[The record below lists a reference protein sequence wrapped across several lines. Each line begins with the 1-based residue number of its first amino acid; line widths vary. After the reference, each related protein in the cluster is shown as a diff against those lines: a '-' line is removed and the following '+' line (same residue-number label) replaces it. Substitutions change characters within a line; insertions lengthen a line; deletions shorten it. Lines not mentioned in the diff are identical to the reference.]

1 MNDFKT
7 DKTKKISN
15 SWTQNI
21 WNTSRLTAV
30 LRCTQCGKK
39 TKDEKKAQNFF
50 RCPYFRLPEGAI
62 LKLKLLVIE
71 NLSF

>member
-1 MNDFKT
+1 MNDLKT

-15 SWTQNI
+15 CWTRNI
-21 WNTSRLTAV
+21 WKTSRLTAV
-30 LRCTQCGKK
+30 LRCRQCGKK
-39 TKDEKKAQNFF
+39 TKDKKKAQNFF
-50 RCPYFRLPEGAI
+50 PCPYFRLPESAI